1 MSVLKNAFLSVFKH
15 RAGEIESLNGLRA
28 FAILIILIFHTS
40 PFLEFAGMFTGYIA
54 IIYPGLQ
61 SGVALF
67 FVLSGYLIS
76 FGLMK
81 EWEKNHRINF
91 SLFFINR
98 SLRIFPAY
106 YFYLILAHLVAL
118 KISET
123 LVNSQ
128 ATGPAEL
135 AASTESV
142 LAQIENFKYDLI
154 YMSDYFQ
161 SYNVHTWSLSIEE
174 KFYLILPFLSAFFI
188 FRLTKGSR
196 LLFLFLLYLIPLFF
210 RILSYFDSATQYQN
224 HHSFHFRFDDLIAG
238 VIVMDLHLHWNIQ
251 TLIKRFQNILI
262 PIILLGYG
270 STLFFSQHSFPFFY
284 YVFSFNGY
292 NIIFSMLLLLCLSEK
307 NILKS
312 FFELKI
318 FRPIARLSYTMYLWN
333 GMIAILAIK
342 SAAAKINKIGTVN
355 WFDYSSALINFL
367 FLTFCI
373 SYLLYLLIEY
383 PFLFWKERLKANSKK
398 ESLKQQSSSKV

>member
-1 MSVLKNAFLSVFKH
+1 MSVLKFAFLSVFRK
-15 RAGEIESLNGLRA
+15 RTGEIESLNGLRA
-28 FAILIILIFHTS
+28 FAILCILIFHTS
-40 PFLEFAGMFTGYIA
+40 PFLEFAGMFTGNIA
-54 IIYPGLQ
+54 ILFPGLQ

-118 KISET
+118 KIAEA

-128 ATGPAEL
+128 AAGPAEL
-135 AASTESV
+135 ATSAESV
-142 LAQIENFKYDLI
+142 LAKIDNFKYDLI

-188 FRLTKGSR
+188 FRLAKVGR
-196 LLFLFLLYLIPLFF
+196 LLFLCFLYLVPLFF
-210 RILSYFDSATQYQN
+210 RISSYYDPATLYPN
-224 HHSFHFRFDDLIAG
+224 YHSFHFRFDDLIAG
-238 VIVMDLHLHWNIQ
+238 IIVMDLHLHWNIQ
-251 TLIKRFQNILI
+251 PIIKRFQNILI

-284 YVFSFNGY
+284 YVFSFNGF
-292 NIIFSMLLLLCLSEK
+292 NIIFSMLLLICLSEQ

-333 GMIAILAIK
+333 GMIALLSIK
-342 SAAAKINKIGTVN
+342 TATDKINKGGTVT
-355 WFDYSSALINFL
+355 WFDYGSTVINFF
-367 FLTFCI
+367 FLTLLI
-373 SYLLYLLIEY
+373 SYLLYLLVEY
-383 PFLFWKERLKANSKK
+383 PFLFWKERLKKSKQP
-398 ESLKQQSSSKV
+398 SNIT